1 MPNEISGNASASSTA
16 GFDPEYLRAG
26 QRISETFTLR
36 NVIPSSLGEFPVW
49 IAEDEVAGR
58 QVCLHFVPAEVSADP
73 GLRVA
78 LKEEVRK
85 TRNLHHDHIL
95 RVHEL
100 IEGPDWAAVVTNFY
114 EGESLARHLQESP
127 VGAFE
132 CADIKSWLDT
142 LVQTMSDVHSVPVLH
157 RNISP
162 ADIILTP
169 DGSIMLANFGTR
181 RVIVDALRR
190 AGVKEGKYLAYTS
203 PQLLEGAAPSVSDD
217 IYAIGATLFQ
227 LLTGKRPFEGVDVEK
242 RIATEKPPGVLELR
256 HKLNRD
262 GQELFKNWERTIAQ
276 CLSKDPMERPIN
288 IGDLAKRL
296 ASEPEAAPK
305 PAPKAAPAVAAAAE
319 AAHEPEPAPVPAKK
333 AAPEPEPQHMGLAAD
348 EHDEEPEAPPARER
362 TSPSPRPLLTSYGP
376 EPKSG
381 RSKLALVALLLVAG
395 GVGAWF
401 GASFFMH
408 KADDIEEDEPAP
420 MTASTPKETEHE
432 SDIKFVSPN
441 SPDSAPELT
450 ALRPGQLPKAKP
462 GSADASID
470 GTPTPVSP
478 EPPARAP
485 GQAPVAK
492 SDVPGVGTLA
502 SNASVPQ
509 APALPAVDESE
520 ATLKKAQEAART
532 KLDPAKQD
540 AITKREQELAK
551 KAQEIE
557 RKEQEVARKEQEA
570 MARKEQEAAR
580 KEQEAMARKE
590 QEELDKIRAQKPP
603 AVASPDPKTA
613 KPDKVADKAPAKPV
627 VDAAKE
633 TKPEPAKAPVKD
645 VSKDVAKEEAP
656 KPAATTQAENSL
668 GMKFVPVGDVMF
680 STNKTRVKDYAQ
692 FVKETG
698 YPKNHWKNPGFEQT
712 PDHPVVMVTWT
723 DALSF
728 CKWLTDKEQA
738 AGLLKPGESYRLPT
752 DLEWSK
758 AVGLPAEK
766 GQSPEMRDM
775 GIQDHYPWGTSWP
788 PPKGAGNYT
797 GKETGAEVYI
807 TGYDDGFPY
816 TAPVGS
822 FAPNA
827 QGLYDMGGNAWEWCM
842 DTWNP
847 KARSRVLRGA
857 SWYQGAL
864 QLSLLSSCRIH
875 SMPDRESDNYGFRVV
890 RAPASKTR

>member
-1 MPNEISGNASASSTA
+1 MAGLKPLVVPQMPNEISGNASESSTA

-58 QVCLHFVPAEVSADP
+58 QVCLHFVPAEVAADP
-73 GLRVA
+73 SLRGA

-114 EGESLARHLQESP
+114 EGQSLARHLQESP

-132 CADIKSWLDT
+132 CADVKPWLEA
-142 LVQTMSDVHSVPVLH
+142 LMQTMSDVHSVPVLH

-162 ADIILTP
+162 ADIIITP
-169 DGSIMLANFGTR
+169 DGSLMLANFGTR

-190 AGVKEGKYLAYTS
+190 AGIKEGKYLAYSS

-217 IYAIGATLFQ
+217 IYSIGATLFQ

-242 RIATEKPPGVLELR
+242 RIATEKPPGVIELR

-262 GQELFKNWERTIAQ
+262 GQEVFNHWERTIAQ
-276 CLSKDPMERPIN
+276 CLAKDPTERPIN

-296 ASEPEAAPK
+296 SSEPEAA
-305 PAPKAAPAVAAAAE
+305 APKAASKAVPAAAAAAAAE
-319 AAHEPEPAPVPAKK
+319 AK
-333 AAPEPEPQHMGLAAD
+333 AAEPEPQHMGLAAD
-348 EHDEEPEAPPARER
+348 DHDEEPEAPPVRER
-362 TSPSPRPLLTSYGP
+362 TSSAPRPLLTSYAP
-376 EPKSG
+376 EPSG
-381 RSKLALVALLLVAG
+381 NRSKLALVALLLVAG

-408 KADDIEEDEPAP
+408 KGDDVEEDEPAP
-420 MTASTPKETEHE
+420 ITATSPKENEHE
-432 SDIKFVSPN
+432 SDIKFVAPSA
-441 SPDSAPELT
+441 PDSAPALT
-450 ALRPGQLPKAKP
+450 ALRPGQAPKPKATLP
-462 GSADASID
+462 NGVDPTID
-470 GTPTPVSP
+470 GTPMPVSP
-478 EPPARAP
+478 EPPGKTA
-485 GQAPVAK
+485 
-492 SDVPGVGTLA
+492 GVGGVGNGDSARVGALA
-502 SNASVPQ
+502 SNASVP
-509 APALPAVDESE
+509 PASPLPAADESE
-520 ATLKKAQEAART
+520 ATLRRAQEAARL
-532 KLDPAKQD
+532 KLDPTKQD
-540 AITKREQELAK
+540 AIAKREQDLAK

-570 MARKEQEAAR
+570 MARKEQE
-580 KEQEAMARKE
+580 
-590 QEELDKIRAQKPP
+590 ELDKIKSQKAAEAKSKPATPEP
-603 AVASPDPKTA
+603 AVPA
-613 KPDKVADKAPAKPV
+613 KADKVADKPAEKPG
-627 VDAAKE
+627 DKL
-633 TKPEPAKAPVKD
+633 PAKAATVENAPKEVKPD
-645 VSKDVAKEEAP
+645 APKEVAKEEAP
-656 KPAATTQAENSL
+656 GVVENTL
-668 GMKFVPVGDVMF
+668 GMKFVQIGDVKF
-680 STNKTRVKDYAQ
+680 STNKTRLKDYAQ
-692 FVKETG
+692 FIKETG
-698 YPKNHWKNPGFEQT
+698 YPKSHWKNPGFEQNG
-712 PDHPVVMVTWT
+712 DHPVVMVSWT

-728 CKWLTDKEQA
+728 CKWLTDKETA

-758 AVGLPAEK
+758 AVGLPVEK
-766 GQSPEMRDM
+766 GQTPEMRDM
-775 GIQDHYPWGTSWP
+775 GIQDQYPWGTAWP

-797 GKETGAEVYI
+797 GKEAGAEVFI
-807 TGYDDGFPY
+807 AGYEDGYPN

-857 SWYQGAL
+857 SWQQGAL

-875 SMPDRESDNYGFRVV
+875 SMPDRESDNYSFRVV
-890 RAPASKTR
+890 RAVSGKTR

>member
-36 NVIPSSLGEFPVW
+36 NVIPSSLGDFPVW

-73 GLRVA
+73 SLRVA

-132 CADIKSWLDT
+132 CSDVKPWLDT

-162 ADIILTP
+162 ADIIVTP

-190 AGVKEGKYLAYTS
+190 AGIKEGKYLAYSS
-203 PQLLEGAAPSVSDD
+203 PQLLEGEAPSVSDD

-242 RIATEKPPGVLELR
+242 RIATEKPPGVIELR

-305 PAPKAAPAVAAAAE
+305 PAPKVAPAAAPESEE
-319 AAHEPEPAPVPAKK
+319 APAPAPAKK
-333 AAPEPEPQHMGLAAD
+333 APEPEPQHMGLAAD

-432 SDIKFVSPN
+432 SDIKFVAPN

-450 ALRPGQLPKAKP
+450 ALRPGQLPKTKP
-462 GSADASID
+462 GSEDGID

-485 GQAPVAK
+485 G
-492 SDVPGVGTLA
+492 VGALA
-502 SNASVPQ
+502 SNASVPP
-509 APALPAVDESE
+509 APALPAVDESD

-532 KLDPAKQD
+532 KVDPAKQD
-540 AITKREQELAK
+540 AITKREQELAR

-557 RKEQEVARKEQEA
+557 RKEQEVAKKEQEA
-570 MARKEQEAAR
+570 LARKEQESAR

-590 QEELDKIRAQKPP
+590 QEELEKIKAQKPV
-603 AVASPDPKTA
+603 VAAAPDSKTA
-613 KPDKVADKAPAKPV
+613 KGDKVAEKAADKTPAKPTTES
-627 VDAAKE
+627 ASKE
-633 TKPEPAKAPVKD
+633 TKSEA
-645 VSKDVAKEEAP
+645 SKDVAKEAAKEEAP
-656 KPAATTQAENSL
+656 KAAATAQAENSL

-698 YPKNHWKNPGFEQT
+698 YPKTHWKNPGFEQT
-712 PDHPVVMVTWT
+712 PDHPVVMVSWT

-758 AVGLPAEK
+758 AVGLPTEK
-766 GQSPEMRDM
+766 GQTPEMRDM

-807 TGYDDGFPY
+807 TGFDDGFPY

-890 RAPASKTR
+890 RAPAGKTR